1 MDAWQAV
8 GTAVGLL
15 LGIWG
20 INHRQTLLIREDI
33 KTAKGELREDIKTAK
48 GELREDIKTAKEG
61 LEARMDRSEAAN
73 QAEHAELKEQVRTQ
87 GEKLS
92 DVREK
97 VGELSGFTG
106 QALAESLRRLMGK
119 KDSGGPRD
127 SA

>member
-48 GELREDIKTAKEG
+48 EG

-73 QAEHAELKEQVRTQ
+73 QAEHAELKEQVGAQ
-87 GEKLS
+87 GKELTNVRVEVGKLS
-92 DVREK
+92 
-97 VGELSGFTG
+97 GLSE
-106 QALAESLRRLMGK
+106 QALVDALRRLVGK
-119 KDSGGPRD
+119 NDSGGPPD
-127 SA
+127 SD